1 MCDLVQVAAP
11 ETVPFHIDI
20 TYYIPEE
27 KNAATAE
34 IIQNVGTAVQ
44 NYIAWQTEKMGRD
57 INPSY
62 FHGLLMQTGIKRAEI
77 REPQFMKLE
86 KKCVAILDGE
96 PQTVNGGTEDE

>member
-1 MCDLVQVAAP
+1 
-11 ETVPFHIDI
+11 
-20 TYYIPEE
+20 
-27 KNAATAE
+27 
-34 IIQNVGTAVQ
+34 
-44 NYIAWQTEKMGRD
+44 MGRD

-96 PQTVNGGTEDE
+96 PQAVNGGTEDE